1 MLPCRMVRRR
11 LLALAAA
18 LAALALAG
26 CGTVG
31 DDRPEVDATIVLDG
45 PPQAYDAPIAAAA
58 QRDFDGAEGVQLTMR
73 TPRAADEG
81 IRALFRRRAD
91 FVVLD
96 ADRLTT
102 NPRLVGVMALVNAPD
117 GDRAP
122 RIVLAT
128 SRARLAEDPSI
139 AKATVAA
146 ILRGYEQTQV
156 DPESSLSDLQSQFE
170 GLNRAALTN
179 QYEAVEQQLFPP
191 GRPLGALPRGDRR
204 YDTTVVT
211 AASRT
216 THPS

>member
-1 MLPCRMVRRR
+1 MVRLRP
-11 LLALAAA
+11 LATAAVV
-18 LAALALAG
+18 AALALTG

-45 PPQAYDAPIAAAA
+45 QPQAYDAPIAAAA
-58 QRDFDGAEGVQLTMR
+58 QRDFDGAEGVQLR
-73 TPRAADEG
+73 VRRPSGEDEA

-96 ADRLTT
+96 ADRLTA

-128 SRARLAEDPSI
+128 TRARLDEDPSV

-146 ILRGYEQTQV
+146 LLRGYEQTQV
-156 DPESSLSDLQSQFE
+156 DPESSLSDLQAEFE
-170 GLNRAALTN
+170 GLDRTALSA

-191 GRPLGALPRGDRR
+191 GRPLGALPQGDRR
-204 YDTTVVT
+204 YDTSVVT
-211 AASRT
+211 AASKT

>member
-1 MLPCRMVRRR
+1 MPRPF
-11 LLALAAA
+11 AILAAV
-18 LAALALAG
+18 AALALAG

-58 QRDFDGAEGVQLTMR
+58 QRDFDGAEGVQLIVR
-73 TPRAADEG
+73 PPRGAGDG
-81 IRALFRRRAD
+81 LRALSRRRAD

-117 GDRAP
+117 GNRAP

-128 SRARLAEDPSI
+128 SRARLAEDPSV

-146 ILRGYEQTQV
+146 LLRGYAQTQV
-156 DPESSLSDLQSQFE
+156 DPESSLSDLQTEFE
-170 GLNRAALTN
+170 GLNRAALST

-191 GRPLGALPRGDRR
+191 GRPLGALPQGDRR
-204 YDTTVVT
+204 YDTSVVA
-211 AASRT
+211 AASKT
-216 THPS
+216 THTS

>member
-1 MLPCRMVRRR
+1 MVRLRP
-11 LLALAAA
+11 LATAAA
-18 LAALALAG
+18 VATLALAG

-58 QRDFDGAEGVQLTMR
+58 QRDFDGAEGVQLTVR
-73 TPRAADEG
+73 RPRGIDEG
-81 IRALFRRRAD
+81 VRALFRRRAD
-91 FVVLD
+91 FVVID
-96 ADRLTT
+96 ADRLTA

-128 SRARLAEDPSI
+128 SRTRLAEDPSI

-156 DPESSLSDLQSQFE
+156 DPESSLSDLQSEFE
-170 GLNRAALTN
+170 GLNRTALSE
-179 QYEAVEQQLFPP
+179 QFAAVEQQLFPP
-191 GRPLGALPRGDRR
+191 GRPLGALPQGDRR
-204 YDTTVVT
+204 YDTSVVT
-211 AASRT
+211 AASKT
-216 THPS
+216 THTS

>member
-1 MLPCRMVRRR
+1 MVRLRP
-11 LLALAAA
+11 LATAAA
-18 LAALALAG
+18 VAALALAG
-26 CGTVG
+26 CGSVG

-58 QRDFDGAEGVQLTMR
+58 QRDFDGAEGVQLRMR
-73 TPRAADEG
+73 RPRGADEG

-91 FVVLD
+91 FVVID
-96 ADRLTT
+96 ADRLTA

-128 SRARLAEDPSI
+128 SRARLAEQPNV

-156 DPESSLSDLQSQFE
+156 DPESSLSDLQTEFE
-170 GLNRAALTN
+170 GLDRTALTA

-191 GRPLGALPRGDRR
+191 GRPLGALPQGDRR
-204 YDTTVVT
+204 YDTTVV
-211 AASRT
+211 ANASKT